1 MERLTYPFAVSFL
14 KASAT
19 PLKKFSKTI
28 FNLILSLFLLPN
40 IGSAG
45 PMGTLDQ
52 TENEYLETLD

>member
-19 PLKKFSKTI
+19 
-28 FNLILSLFLLPN
+28 PN